1 MLRRLFWLAPA
12 LHSLNRATRLP
23 IWALTKVR
31 DNFNMV
37 MGLNNQ
43 GWAENMDGVVN
54 PPITSTSTTVASGR
68 AVISIYGLNI
78 DLGTLGG
85 DNSWTN
91 YGGIND
97 RGEAVGMA
105 ETSVPDPNGEDMC
118 AFGTKKTCRGFLW
131 RHGHIMALPT
141 LGGNNGQAAAINNR
155 GQIVG
160 ISETT
165 VPDSGCPPSKQP
177 GTTILPVMW
186 EKGEVRALPTLPGE
200 PDGFVQGLNDQG
212 QAVGATGTCTSF
224 AIHAVLWENDHA
236 FQLADLGHTGSDA
249 YAINDHG
256 QAVGYVSTTD
266 GSTIVASLW
275 ENGGVKNLGIL
286 PGDGAA
292 FATGINNR
300 GQVVGSTFNSQG
312 WSRGFIWQDNVMTDL
327 NTLISKDSNLSII
340 AASNINER
348 GQISG
353 MATVLTGPDTG
364 KIHAILLTPA
374 SEEIGESVADFAR
387 THPHS
392 TVPANACQT
401 LFAEIRTRP
410 IRAIKWAFS
419 ELAHHPAICCA
430 GARPEIVRDNM
441 GHVEYRRDPEL
452 HHVRRGKDCYA
463 GVAFKQ
469 TWIEDKQCAFALWFL
484 QLL

>member
-1 MLRRLFWLAPA
+1 MLRQLQNFWIPVTTIVLGSFSDVLAQQSYKITD
-12 LHSLNRATRLP
+12 LGLNHST
-23 IWALTKVR
+23 
-31 DNFNMV
+31 DNFSMV

-54 PPITSTSTTVASGR
+54 PPIKSTSTTVASGR
-68 AVISIYGLNI
+68 AVIGIYGLNI

-85 DNSWTN
+85 ANSWTN

-105 ETSVPDPNGEDMC
+105 ETSALDPNGEDMC

-131 RHGHIMALPT
+131 RHGQITALPT

-165 VPDSGCPPSKQP
+165 VPDSGCPPIKQP

-186 EKGEVRALPTLPGE
+186 EKGEIRALPTLPGE

-256 QAVGYVSTTD
+256 QAVGYVSTND

-275 ENGGVKNLGIL
+275 ENGAHGAVTNLGIL

-300 GQVVGSTFNSQG
+300 TQVVGSTFNSQG
-312 WSRGFIWQDNVMTDL
+312 WSRGFIWQDNLMTDL
-327 NTLISKDSNLSII
+327 NTLISKDSNFYII
-340 AASNINER
+340 AASNINQR

-353 MATVLTGPDTG
+353 MAMVLTGPDKD
-364 KIHAILLTPA
+364 KIHAILLTPS
-374 SEEIGESVADFAR
+374 SEETGESAADFAR

-392 TVPANACQT
+392 TVPENSHY
-401 LFAEIRTRP
+401 
-410 IRAIKWAFS
+410 FS
-419 ELAHHPAICCA
+419 QRSVP
-430 GARPEIVRDNM
+430 G
-441 GHVEYRRDPEL
+441 
-452 HHVRRGKDCYA
+452 
-463 GVAFKQ
+463 
-469 TWIEDKQCAFALWFL
+469 L
-484 QLL
+484 QR

>member
-1 MLRRLFWLAPA
+1 MMRKLGNFRILQVTLLVLACLSNA
-12 LHSLNRATRLP
+12 VAQRSYKITDLGVNKNT
-23 IWALTKVR
+23 

-37 MGLNNQ
+37 MGLNNL
-43 GWAENMDGVVN
+43 GWAENMDGVLTLPV
-54 PPITSTSTTVASGR
+54 TSTSASILSGR
-68 AVISIYGLNI
+68 AVINIHGRNI

-118 AFGTKKTCRGFLW
+118 AFGTKKTCRPFLW
-131 RHGHIMALPT
+131 RDGHIMALPT

-212 QAVGATGTCTSF
+212 QAVGSTGTCTSAPSF
-224 AIHAVLWENDHA
+224 AIHAVLWENDYA
-236 FQLADLGHTGSDA
+236 SQLADLGHTGSDA

-275 ENGGVKNLGIL
+275 ENGARGAVTNLGIL

-292 FATGINNR
+292 FATGINNQ

-327 NTLISKDSNLSII
+327 NTLIDKDSNLYIV
-340 AASNINER
+340 AASNINEL

-353 MATVLTGPDTG
+353 MATVLSGPDAN
-364 KIHAILLTPA
+364 KIHAILLTP
-374 SEEIGESVADFAR
+374 SNEEIGESVADFAR
-387 THPHS
+387 THPHA
-392 TVPANACQT
+392 TVPANACHTSQRFG
-401 LFAEIRTRP
+401 LGQIQR
-410 IRAIKWAFS
+410 
-419 ELAHHPAICCA
+419 
-430 GARPEIVRDNM
+430 
-441 GHVEYRRDPEL
+441 
-452 HHVRRGKDCYA
+452 
-463 GVAFKQ
+463 
-469 TWIEDKQCAFALWFL
+469 
-484 QLL
+484 

>member
-1 MLRRLFWLAPA
+1 MNMLRQLAKVWMPCVTTIVLA
-12 LHSLNRATRLP
+12 CATNASAQQTYKIFDLGVNKS
-23 IWALTKVR
+23 T

-37 MGLNNQ
+37 MGLNNE
-43 GWAENMDGVVN
+43 GWAENMDGFGN
-54 PPITSTSTTVASGR
+54 PPILSLSTTVASGR
-68 AVISIYGLNI
+68 AVMSIYGINI

-85 DNSWTN
+85 ANSWTN

-131 RHGHIMALPT
+131 RHGHITALST
-141 LGGNNGQAAAINNR
+141 LGGNNGQASAINNR

-165 VPDSGCPPSKQP
+165 VPDSGCPSGKQP

-186 EKGEVRALPTLPGE
+186 EEGEIRALPTLPGE
-200 PDGFVQGLNDQG
+200 PDGFAQGLNNQG

-224 AIHAVLWENDHA
+224 AMHAVLWENDHA

-275 ENGGVKNLGIL
+275 PNGAHSAVTNLGIL

-300 GQVVGSTFNSQG
+300 GQVVGSTLNSGG

-327 NTLISKDSNLSII
+327 NTLIPRDSNLFIN

-353 MATVLTGPDTG
+353 MATVLTGPDAG
-364 KIHAILLTPA
+364 KVHAILLTPA
-374 SEEIGESVADFAR
+374 SDQIGESVADFAR

-392 TVPANACQT
+392 SVPANANP
-401 LFAEIRTRP
+401 L
-410 IRAIKWAFS
+410 
-419 ELAHHPAICCA
+419 
-430 GARPEIVRDNM
+430 
-441 GHVEYRRDPEL
+441 
-452 HHVRRGKDCYA
+452 
-463 GVAFKQ
+463 
-469 TWIEDKQCAFALWFL
+469 L
-484 QLL
+484 QRLGLGRSGQ

>member
-1 MLRRLFWLAPA
+1 MSSLKRLRNFWTLQVTTIVLACF
-12 LHSLNRATRLP
+12 SNATAQQSYKITDLGVN
-23 IWALTKVR
+23 KSS

-43 GWAENMDGVVN
+43 GWAENMDGVLR
-54 PPITSTSTTVASGR
+54 PPIKSTSTTIASGR
-68 AVISIYGLNI
+68 AVISIYGVNI

-141 LGGNNGQAAAINNR
+141 LGGNNGQASAINNR
-155 GQIVG
+155 EQIVG

-312 WSRGFIWQDNVMTDL
+312 WSRGFIWQDDVMTDL
-327 NTLISKDSNLSII
+327 NTLVSKDSNLSII

-353 MATVLTGPDTG
+353 MAMVLTGPNTG

-387 THPHS
+387 THPKS
-392 TVPANACQT
+392 NLPANIGSHH
-401 LFAEIRTRP
+401 LPSSFGP
-410 IRAIKWAFS
+410 
-419 ELAHHPAICCA
+419 AHL
-430 GARPEIVRDNM
+430 GR
-441 GHVEYRRDPEL
+441 
-452 HHVRRGKDCYA
+452 
-463 GVAFKQ
+463 
-469 TWIEDKQCAFALWFL
+469 
-484 QLL
+484 

>member
-1 MLRRLFWLAPA
+1 MIVLGSFSNVFAQKSYKITDLGLN
-12 LHSLNRATRLP
+12 HST
-23 IWALTKVR
+23 
-31 DNFNMV
+31 DNFSMV

-54 PPITSTSTTVASGR
+54 PPIKSTSTTVASGR
-68 AVISIYGLNI
+68 AVIGIYGRNV

-224 AIHAVLWENDHA
+224 AIHAVLWENDTA
-236 FQLADLGHTGSDA
+236 FQLPDLGFDGNDS

-256 QAVGYVSTTD
+256 QVVGYVSTGT
-266 GSTIVASLW
+266 TIVASLW
-275 ENGGVKNLGIL
+275 QNGAHSAVTSLGIL

-300 GQVVGSTFNSQG
+300 GQVVGSTFNSIG

-327 NTLISKDSNLSII
+327 NTFIPRDSNLFII

-374 SEEIGESVADFAR
+374 SEEIGESVADFAL

-392 TVPANACQT
+392 TVPVNACHSSQR
-401 LFAEIRTRP
+401 FGP
-410 IRAIKWAFS
+410 GQF
-419 ELAHHPAICCA
+419 
-430 GARPEIVRDNM
+430 VR
-441 GHVEYRRDPEL
+441 
-452 HHVRRGKDCYA
+452 
-463 GVAFKQ
+463 
-469 TWIEDKQCAFALWFL
+469 
-484 QLL
+484 